1 MRIKCPECESPLSLG
16 SPKPGTYR
24 PKCKHCGKP
33 FLLKVT
39 DDDPPKVGVGRIR
52 SETKKSRSKPTAKPS
67 PTKKPSSPKAPLPK
81 ASAPQ
86 PSAGVEATLDGGA
99 MSEATME
106 GRATVEATV
115 DSTAG
120 AAATMDSAAGAE
132 ASKDAGAQTSAGGSP
147 DVEATLD
154 SPSQVGAT
162 MDNPPQVE
170 ATMETASGV
179 EATIDNAHP
188 GAAEATQVET
198 TMDGSADSAGGIA
211 SAGKTPVRAG
221 TRVSPA
227 ERTSGNTDATM
238 QGSAGGPQARG
249 SKAKK
254 TLVSSGG
261 SASKTV
267 TTKRAAGS
275 SEMAE
280 VPERLGGYRILRL
293 LGKGAMGAVYEAK
306 QVSLDRL
313 VALKTIR
320 GRLASNPASLAR
332 FTREAYAAAQL
343 THHNVVQIYD
353 FGEDAGKHFFSMEW
367 VRGGPLDE
375 LIRDK
380 GALDPK
386 LTAGY
391 ILQAARGL
399 QFAHRNGM
407 VHRDVKPA
415 NLLLTDEGVIK
426 VADLGLVKIPDL
438 PDVDA
443 IGDSAMSGLHSGTQV
458 TMQGTAVGTPAYM
471 APEQGIDAA
480 AVDHRADIYSLGC
493 TMFYMLAGRP
503 PYEGSVVSEVL
514 DKHAKEP
521 LPSLVKINARVPDA
535 LQDIVERSMA
545 KQAEDRYATLS
556 EMIVD
561 LEAFLGVNA
570 DGKFSPTSEQ
580 ADKWERIAVSYAASA
595 PLMRFTKPAFA
606 GLLGCSALLTL
617 VMPFAGG
624 LSWILFGPTLFLA
637 AIAVA
642 LILGAGGGRSP
653 VVTNVRAWLG
663 SLSWLDYGIGL
674 VGGLIFIL
682 VAAITGMLP
691 GVLVGG
697 ILGAGAGAAYHFLLI
712 APSRKRSFGALQA
725 AERFVRDLRIE
736 GADEDGV
743 RMFFAR
749 YAGKRWQDI
758 FESMFGY
765 ESLCKIR
772 EQLSGDPSFSGPTAA
787 NSLRDKVC
795 ASLAAKV
802 KANNEARD
810 HKRLAEIEQRGLQS
824 EGLSAGDA
832 RDRAW
837 QMAAAVM
844 DNAKAVS
851 PAADDL
857 KAAAQE
863 KRDRMKAMLAD
874 ARSGK
879 YKKKRDKL
887 APLRFALGG
896 QTRLLVG
903 CILLAIFAIWGNNN
917 GLFDSLKQIDPDSVD
932 VEGLGQDVTAKAKE
946 VDATTSFLGFT
957 TNAWSIG
964 FAGLL
969 LAMSSFVSG
978 WRMSPFA
985 AVATIVILFGPS
997 LGIPGVGELLQPW
1010 MVSGLVGVAVY
1021 LPGMIFGES
1030 KS

>member
-1 MRIKCPECESPLSLG
+1 MKIKCPECENLLSLG
-16 SPKPGTYR
+16 TPKPGSYR
-24 PKCKHCGKP
+24 PKCKQCGKP
-33 FLLKVT
+33 FRLKVT
-39 DDDPPKVGVGRIR
+39 EDDPPKIGVGRIR
-52 SETKKSRSKPTAKPS
+52 SEAKSSQAKPS
-67 PTKKPSSPKAPLPK
+67 PAKKSVAPP
-81 ASAPQ
+81 ASAP
-86 PSAGVEATLDGGA
+86 SASTNVE
-99 MSEATME
+99 
-106 GRATVEATV
+106 
-115 DSTAG
+115 
-120 AAATMDSAAGAE
+120 ATMDSAPGTDATINNATVVE
-132 ASKDAGAQTSAGGSP
+132 ATMDSASA
-147 DVEATLD
+147 VEATLGSAD
-154 SPSQVGAT
+154 PDAGQ
-162 MDNPPQVE
+162 
-170 ATMETASGV
+170 
-179 EATIDNAHP
+179 
-188 GAAEATQVET
+188 ATQVEA
-198 TMDGSADSAGGIA
+198 TMDGSADSAPA
-211 SAGKTPVRAG
+211 TVSAGPASVRPG
-221 TRVSPA
+221 SGGVSA
-227 ERTSGNTDATM
+227 ADRTSGNADATM
-238 QGSAGGPQARG
+238 DGTMDGSRKDSASMQT

-254 TLVSSGG
+254 SIVSAGA
-261 SASKTV
+261 SAAKSVAK
-267 TTKRAAGS
+267 KASDRS
-275 SEMAE
+275 SDLADM
-280 VPERLGGYRILRL
+280 PERLGGYRILRL

-306 QVSLDRL
+306 QISLDRL

-386 LTAGY
+386 LAAGY
-391 ILQAARGL
+391 TLQAARGL

-438 PDVDA
+438 ADLDTVDD
-443 IGDSAMSGLHSGTQV
+443 DSSMSGLQSGTQV

-471 APEQGIDAA
+471 APEQGVDAT

-493 TMFYMLAGRP
+493 TLFYMLAGRAP
-503 PYEGSVVSEVL
+503 FEGSVVSEVL
-514 DKHAKEP
+514 EQHAKQP
-521 LPSLVKINARVPDA
+521 LPSLVQINSRVPAA
-535 LQDIVERSMA
+535 LQSIVEKSMA
-545 KQAEDRYATLS
+545 KRAEDRYATLS

-561 LEAFLGVNA
+561 LEAFLGVSA

-580 ADKWERIAVSYAASA
+580 ADKWERIAVSFAAST
-595 PLMRFTKPAFA
+595 PMMRLTKPAFA
-606 GLLGCSALLTL
+606 GLLALSGLLTV
-617 VMPFAGG
+617 VMPFAGLG
-624 LSWILFGPTLFLA
+624 WILLGPTLFVA

-642 LILGAGGGRSP
+642 LILGAGGGQSP
-653 VVTNVRAWLG
+653 IVTNVRAWLG

-674 VGGLIFIL
+674 VGGVVFLLVVFI
-682 VAAITGMLP
+682 AGMWP
-691 GVLVGG
+691 GVLLGG
-697 ILGAGAGAAYHFLLI
+697 LLGAAAGAAYHLLLI
-712 APSRKRSFGALQA
+712 APSRKRSYGALQA
-725 AERFVRDLRIE
+725 AERFVRDLRID
-736 GADEDGV
+736 GADEEGV
-743 RMFFAR
+743 RMFVAR
-749 YAGKRWQDI
+749 YAGKKWQGI
-758 FESMFGY
+758 FEAMFGY

-772 EQLSGDPSFSGPTAA
+772 EQLSSDPSFSGATSA
-787 NSLRDKVC
+787 NSWRDKIC
-795 ASLAAKV
+795 ASLSARV
-802 KANNEARD
+802 KANSELSD

-824 EGLSAGDA
+824 EGLSASDA

-851 PAADDL
+851 PTTVDADT
-857 KAAAQE
+857 AAQE
-863 KRDRMKAMLAD
+863 KRDHMKTMLAD

-896 QTRLLVG
+896 QTRLLIG

-917 GLFDSLKQIDPDSVD
+917 GLFDSLKEIDPGSVD
-932 VEGLGQDVTAKAKE
+932 VSELRQGVTATARQT
-946 VDATTSFLGFT
+946 DATTRFLGFT

-964 FAGLL
+964 LAGLL

-997 LGIPGVGELLQPW
+997 FGIPAVGELLQPW
-1010 MVSGLVGVAVY
+1010 MVSGLAGLAVY
-1021 LPGMIFGES
+1021 LPGIMFGEA
-1030 KS
+1030 KEW